1 VAVNGAVW
9 QSKWDQR
16 GQLANSVSTTLP
28 TQQPS
33 NSKLEAAYHKADAAI
48 QNIVD
53 LLAAARCYRSVFLF
67 KIFELRFYP
76 TLSGRR

>member
-1 VAVNGAVW
+1 MGPFGSLNGTSAGRWPTVFPPPSRR
-9 QSKWDQR
+9 SK
-16 GQLANSVSTTLP
+16 
-28 TQQPS
+28 PS